1 MFRKKL
7 IWLIGI
13 TLVVKCILSFLL
25 ELGNDEVYY
34 YTYALQPDWNHFDH
48 PPMVGWLIRI
58 FTFNLH
64 WVNTFSMR
72 LGSMLCAAF
81 TTFIIFESGVLLK
94 NEKAG
99 WIAALLYNLSI
110 YTSIIA
116 GLFVMPDSPQV
127 LFFALSIF
135 MMLSWVIQ
143 PRLFTLLDWILL
155 GLFIGLATLSKVHGL
170 FLWAGFG
177 AFILFHQS
185 KTLSQKNIYIA
196 IAVSIICV
204 IPIIY
209 WNFQNDFITYKFH
222 SNRVTHTGLSWESFI
237 QQIVGEFLYQNP
249 LAYIAVVISLLKVK
263 RVKFIAKNALG
274 VTLLLWLSIPLLIIF
289 WALSLFNPTLPHW
302 TGPAYISLFLIAGV
316 YWSSY
321 SRKIIPGIIK
331 GAMAFMGV
339 LLISFLLL
347 VFVFPRQLGSKNVEN
362 LGEYN
367 PINDVTGWTF
377 ISQHFDSLYVQ
388 EQKDSIMSKSAPI
401 LVNKW
406 FPGGHILF
414 YTARPLQ
421 IKVIG
426 LGAINDLHKFAWLN
440 KDIAPLK
447 LGEDAYYMT
456 PSNLPNDPVKM
467 YGDYFETINTPDTV
481 PYISKGVV
489 LRNFYIYRLKSCKKI
504 PESILKK

>member
-7 IWLIGI
+7 IWLMGI
-13 TLVVKCILSFLL
+13 TLVLKCILSFFL

-48 PPMVGWLIRI
+48 PPMVGWMIRF

-72 LGSMLCAAF
+72 LGSIICATL
-81 TTFIIFESGVLLK
+81 TTFVIFESGVLLK

-99 WIAALLYNLSI
+99 WIASLLYNLSI

-127 LFFALSIF
+127 LFFALSIY
-135 MMLSWVIQ
+135 MMLSYVIQ
-143 PRLFTLLDWILL
+143 PNLFTFLDWIAL

-185 KTLSQKNIYIA
+185 KTLSQKNIYVA
-196 IAVSIICV
+196 ILVSIICV
-204 IPIIY
+204 IPIVY

-222 SNRVTHTGLSWESFI
+222 SNRVTHTGLSWDSFI
-237 QQIVGEFLYQNP
+237 QQIVGEILYQNP
-249 LAYIAVVISLLKVK
+249 FVYIAIAISLLKVQ
-263 RVKFIAKNALG
+263 RIKFISKNALG
-274 VTLLLWLSIPLLIIF
+274 ITLLLWLSIPLLIIF
-289 WALSLFNPTLPHW
+289 WLLSLFNPTLPHW

-321 SRKIIPGIIK
+321 SRKQIPALIK
-331 GAMAFMGV
+331 GAIAFIGV
-339 LLISFLLL
+339 LLISFILL
-347 VFVFPRQLGSKNVEN
+347 VFVFPRQLGSKNIEN

-367 PINDVTGWTF
+367 PINDVTGWTYF
-377 ISQHFDSLYVQ
+377 SRHFDSLYVQ
-388 EQKDSIMSKSAPI
+388 EQRDSIMSKGAPI

-406 FPGGHILF
+406 FPAGHILF

-440 KDIAPLK
+440 KDLASLK
-447 LGEDAYYMT
+447 LGEDAYYIS
-456 PSNLPNDPVKM
+456 PSNLPNDPIKM

-489 LRNFYIYRLKSCKKI
+489 LRNFYIYRLKGCKKI

>member
-1 MFRKKL
+1 
-7 IWLIGI
+7 
-13 TLVVKCILSFLL
+13 
-25 ELGNDEVYY
+25 
-34 YTYALQPDWNHFDH
+34 
-48 PPMVGWLIRI
+48 
-58 FTFNLH
+58 
-64 WVNTFSMR
+64 
-72 LGSMLCAAF
+72 
-81 TTFIIFESGVLLK
+81 
-94 NEKAG
+94 
-99 WIAALLYNLSI
+99 
-110 YTSIIA
+110 
-116 GLFVMPDSPQV
+116 
-127 LFFALSIF
+127 
-135 MMLSWVIQ
+135 
-143 PRLFTLLDWILL
+143 
-155 GLFIGLATLSKVHGL
+155 
-170 FLWAGFG
+170 
-177 AFILFHQS
+177 
-185 KTLSQKNIYIA
+185 
-196 IAVSIICV
+196 
-204 IPIIY
+204 
-209 WNFQNDFITYKFH
+209 
-222 SNRVTHTGLSWESFI
+222 
-237 QQIVGEFLYQNP
+237 
-249 LAYIAVVISLLKVK
+249 
-263 RVKFIAKNALG
+263 
-274 VTLLLWLSIPLLIIF
+274 
-289 WALSLFNPTLPHW
+289 
-302 TGPAYISLFLIAGV
+302 LFLIAGV

>member
-7 IWLIGI
+7 IWLMGI
-13 TLVVKCILSFLL
+13 TLVLKCILSFFL

-48 PPMVGWLIRI
+48 PPMVGWMIRF

-72 LGSMLCAAF
+72 LGSIICATL
-81 TTFIIFESGVLLK
+81 TTFVIFESGVLLK

-99 WIAALLYNLSI
+99 WIASLLYNLSI

-127 LFFALSIF
+127 LFFALSIY
-135 MMLSWVIQ
+135 MMLSYVIQ
-143 PRLFTLLDWILL
+143 PSLFTFLDWIVL

-196 IAVSIICV
+196 ILVSIICI
-204 IPIIY
+204 IPIVY

-222 SNRVTHTGLSWESFI
+222 SNRVTHTGLSWDSFI
-237 QQIVGEFLYQNP
+237 QQIVGEILYQNP
-249 LAYIAVVISLLKVK
+249 FVYIAIAISLLKVQ
-263 RVKFIAKNALG
+263 RIKFISKNALG
-274 VTLLLWLSIPLLIIF
+274 ITLLLWLSIPLLIIF
-289 WALSLFNPTLPHW
+289 WLLSLFNPTLPHW

-321 SRKIIPGIIK
+321 SRKQIPALIK
-331 GAMAFMGV
+331 GAIAFIGV
-339 LLISFLLL
+339 LLISFILL
-347 VFVFPRQLGSKNVEN
+347 VFVFPRQLGSKNIEN

-367 PINDVTGWTF
+367 PINDVTGWTYF
-377 ISQHFDSLYVQ
+377 SRHFDSLYVQ
-388 EQKDSIMSKSAPI
+388 EQRDSIMSKGAPI
-401 LVNKW
+401 VVNKW
-406 FPGGHILF
+406 FPAGHILF

-440 KDIAPLK
+440 KDLASLK
-447 LGEDAYYMT
+447 LGEDAYYIS
-456 PSNLPNDPVKM
+456 PSNLPNDPIKM

-489 LRNFYIYRLKSCKKI
+489 LRNFYIYRLKGCKKI

>member
-13 TLVVKCILSFLL
+13 TLVVKCVASFLL

-34 YTYALQPDWNHFDH
+34 YTYAVQPDWNHFDH
-48 PPMVGWLIRI
+48 PPMVGWMIRL

-72 LGSMLCAAF
+72 IGSMVAAAL
-81 TTFIIFESGVLLK
+81 TTFVIFESGILIK

-99 WIAALLYNLSI
+99 WIAALMYQLSI

-116 GLFVMPDSPQV
+116 GMFVMPDSPQV
-127 LFFALSIF
+127 LFFALSIY
-135 MMLSWVIQ
+135 MMLSWVNQ
-143 PRLFTLLDWILL
+143 PRLFTFLDWVVL

-177 AFILFHQS
+177 AFILLNQS
-185 KTLSQKNIYIA
+185 KTLQQKNIYIA
-196 IAVSIICV
+196 MIVSMICV

-209 WNFQNDFITYKFH
+209 WNFKYDFITYKFH
-222 SNRVTHTGLSWESFI
+222 SNRVTHTGLSWDSFI
-237 QQIVGEFLYQNP
+237 QQIGGEFLYQNP
-249 LAYIAVVISLLKVK
+249 FVYISIAIALFKIK
-263 RVKFIAKNALG
+263 RVKFISKNALSIS
-274 VTLLLWLSIPLLIIF
+274 LLLWLSIPLLILF
-289 WALSLFNPTLPHW
+289 WGISLFNPTLPHW

-321 SRKIIPGIIK
+321 SRKVIPGLMK
-331 GAMAFMGV
+331 GGIAFIG
-339 LLISFLLL
+339 LLLFSFMLL

-367 PINDVTGWTF
+367 PINDVTGWKYFST
-377 ISQHFDSLYVQ
+377 HFDSLYVR
-388 EQKDSIMSKSAPI
+388 EQKDSVMSKGAPI

-406 FPGGHILF
+406 FPAGHLFF

-426 LGAINDLHKFAWLN
+426 VGAINDLHKFAWLN
-440 KDIAPLK
+440 KESDTLQ
-447 LGEDAYYMT
+447 LGQDAYYIT
-456 PSNLPNDPVKM
+456 PSNLPNDPNKL
-467 YGDYFETINTPDTV
+467 YGDYFESIPTPDTL

-489 LRNFYIYRLKSCKKI
+489 LRNFYIYRLKGCKKI
-504 PESILKK
+504 PEKSLKY